1 MQVTTNVDTT
11 CTTATPQLQ
20 PDHVRSLA
28 KAAGILTSNWI
39 DWLPSYG
46 CALLALQPLDDAG
59 LDLQLLP
66 DHLAL
71 HLVCLDDWNFH
82 MHSSTGGAICHTASS
97 ASHASLCCG
106 HVPADNF
113 STLVQTMHT
122 RIEQRRQAKAKA
134 KDNSKSG
141 FQRTPAFILA
151 VIKDALVEVQQQ
163 QQQQQQQR
171 SCRQDS
177 MPRGGF
183 TDVGLHTGGMPR
195 ATAWPLVQQTLQVV
209 LEQAGVCSQGQEP
222 RSLFRLAMAH
232 FELWLLQGELQQLSP
247 ATATAAKLTDCMVML
262 ESVATKAAA
271 LAMAGH
277 DVTGFEAAC
286 EAARQEVDDAAA
298 QRALQAAQKFQLP
311 ASALAADVRSG
322 SASSSSSSSSSS
334 SGSSVAGTWR
344 LPQGV
349 LPAAAAPAGS
359 ASGLDAAERAAAA
372 ALGSLPVGPG
382 PHSGTLGQML
392 QQLLQQAAVLSPKIR
407 SCDTAGLLLLS
418 SIEHVLFGCAT
429 AGFDKPSS
437 VPASEAEVQL
447 LEQVVD
453 AYREALLSFKATKA
467 EAALMQVQL
476 RSAEVLVVWV
486 AYCMMFEASR
496 RLLPVVN
503 RYGVGLHWTDLRQL
517 VLPDRLAVDAACTVS
532 AYLLQQSNPERQL
545 YSLHDGGKGTLS
557 FAFDNAAQC
566 EDLMEIWLHEQE
578 QAEARVQ
585 ARWVEVKR
593 KQRLAVQL
601 RKEEARLQL
610 QIAELQPDIAKLQ
623 AERQGIDHQLKNTT
637 AQLIRFGFSFVSP
650 SDEEERSRLQQQQAQ
665 LQHQETNVVNKLR
678 PLQQRQST
686 LKAQLTSTETQ
697 RLKAEQAPAAIIQPL
712 PQATDC
718 ALRWVFLLH
727 TPALLRHL
735 GRCSFLAQQL
745 LLPLPCS
752 PAVAAA
758 MQLGGLRTSLAS
770 HYNTYQRS
778 SYHTV
783 QRQHTAVVGPVSFW
797 SASSAPQLHHVGP
810 QHVDCITSADVGVWY
825 PDSLAPAVAWS
836 GTGTAADRALQL
848 PSGLFNPFVPV
859 EQQQLAENFTE
870 KLPATAG
877 QTNSLQWAMLQVGSR
892 AATPAERGN
901 QGIASQDQKPSWLS
915 KPGYLALTNL
925 RSYPLSQLQRLCV
938 ALREQSLPLGHP
950 VVLTMH
956 MLQLIVLVKHGDLFL
971 AAAGSAADE
980 FPALRVQCRQVMARR
995 LPAVLAALQQQPAGG
1010 AALLTA
1016 AVSGVLQR
1024 APSDLQWH
1032 QVTGS
1037 SSSSSSSSMASFQ
1050 AVSRDRHLYSVNI
1063 LDGTV
1068 LLDGV
1073 PPGRLPSD
1081 VLQHPLYRRTFGSCN
1096 FEVSVTQAGVW
1107 QTLRPINGRLYDFHW
1122 SASGRAGSAA
1132 SQLVIEEVEAATG
1145 DRLQLLDVGED
1156 GSCGCW
1162 GAELPVML
1170 QQLYSHWY
1178 HRAVP
1183 TVTPAC

>member
-1 MQVTTNVDTT
+1 MQVTTHEDTT
-11 CTTATPQLQ
+11 CTTATPQLP

-71 HLVCLDDWNFH
+71 HLVCLDDWKFH

-122 RIEQRRQAKAKA
+122 LIEQRRQDKAKA

-151 VIKDALVEVQQQ
+151 VIKDALVEVQQ

-209 LEQAGVCSQGQEP
+209 LDQAGVCSQGQEP

-277 DVTGFEAAC
+277 DITGFEAAC
-286 EAARQEVDDAAA
+286 
-298 QRALQAAQKFQLP
+298 
-311 ASALAADVRSG
+311 
-322 SASSSSSSSSSS
+322 
-334 SGSSVAGTWR
+334 
-344 LPQGV
+344 
-349 LPAAAAPAGS
+349 
-359 ASGLDAAERAAAA
+359 
-372 ALGSLPVGPG
+372 
-382 PHSGTLGQML
+382 
-392 QQLLQQAAVLSPKIR
+392 
-407 SCDTAGLLLLS
+407 
-418 SIEHVLFGCAT
+418 
-429 AGFDKPSS
+429 FDKPSS

-447 LEQVVD
+447 LKQVVD
-453 AYREALLSFKATKA
+453 AYRKALLGFKATQA

-557 FAFDNAAQC
+557 FAFDYAAQC

-578 QAEARVQ
+578 QAQARVQ

-593 KQRLAVQL
+593 KQRMAVQL

-610 QIAELQPDIAKLQ
+610 QIAELQPDIDKLQ
-623 AERQGIDHQLKNTT
+623 AEWQGINHQLKNTT
-637 AQLIRFGFSFVSP
+637 AQLNRFGLSFVSP
-650 SDEEERSRLQQQQAQ
+650 SDEKERSRLQQQQAQ

-678 PLQQRQST
+678 RLQQRQST

-718 ALRWVFLLH
+718 ALR
-727 TPALLRHL
+727 
-735 GRCSFLAQQL
+735 
-745 LLPLPCS
+745 
-752 PAVAAA
+752 
-758 MQLGGLRTSLAS
+758 
-770 HYNTYQRS
+770 
-778 SYHTV
+778 
-783 QRQHTAVVGPVSFW
+783 
-797 SASSAPQLHHVGP
+797 
-810 QHVDCITSADVGVWY
+810 ADVGVWY

-950 VVLTMH
+950 VVLTM
-956 MLQLIVLVKHGDLFL
+956 VKQ
-971 AAAGSAADE
+971 A
-980 FPALRVQCRQVMARR
+980 VMQIGE
-995 LPAVLAALQQQPAGG
+995 LQQPAGG

-1032 QVTGS
+1032 QVTG
-1037 SSSSSSSSMASFQ
+1037 SSSSSSSMASFQ

-1156 GSCGCW
+1156 GSCW

-1178 HRAVP
+1178 HSAHAAAATCASHAGAASGGGLMLTMP
-1183 TVTPAC
+1183 